1 MSSTLPRDTQSELK
15 RDFARGF
22 DGFRGGA
29 ARPIGGLVLSKDMRA
44 ANCVVQCFSSSYFP
58 QNITRAEAEERIATA
73 KVELA
78 ELFSLLPELQT
89 ETSGLRPA
97 FYFCY
102 DDGKTAGCV
111 ARDKDGQFTYS
122 GPGA

>member
-22 DGFRGGA
+22 DGFRGGT

-78 ELFSLLPELQT
+78 EQFSLLP
-89 ETSGLRPA
+89 RA
-97 FYFCY
+97 
-102 DDGKTAGCV
+102 AN
-111 ARDKDGQFTYS
+111 RDQRFT
-122 GPGA
+122 PGILLLL

>member
-1 MSSTLPRDTQSELK
+1 VLVIAFRDHGLELFGSSL
-15 RDFARGF
+15 
-22 DGFRGGA
+22 
-29 ARPIGGLVLSKDMRA
+29 LVGTSHQLRVRRFIVHVPESDLRS
-44 ANCVVQCFSSSYFP
+44 FSSSYFP

-78 ELFSLLPELQT
+78 ELFSLFPELQT

-111 ARDKDGQFTYS
+111 ARNEDGQFTYS